1 MRYPRR
7 RPAAIFSGLACA
19 LLLSACSADTEDAT
33 QITPS
38 EATLHAVLDWES
50 GDNSAHW
57 LELRKRPTGGWFRA
71 PVHDPGVQ
79 GQSGAIEIAERVQ
92 GLTPATRY
100 QFRLCGYMTA
110 PKAAGS
116 PSNPICF
123 DSTGDAGASYDTF
136 TASNTPPRLRQVD
149 GGTGYYGQF
158 SRPLPTSPGYFPIA
172 GWLRK
177 AESQSHFDRYAEFG
191 MNTLVGVE
199 APEVTDEP
207 LIRQAGMRAF
217 IQADERTRFDDL
229 GSETAGWLL
238 ADEIDMTEGPSACN
252 GSVNNI
258 IAGLPQDG
266 RALYN
271 NYGKGVLLWETNAQA
286 SCFVNKQDVTSTDLY
301 WHTDPNQ
308 TTMVAPPF
316 LPEFDPDPDEEWIS
330 GSTVKRSANYGYQV
344 DRVRQLDAMDGERQ
358 PIWNFVELGW
368 PWSEPASNAD
378 RIQPAEVRAA
388 VWHSIIAGARGIIY
402 FDHNFNGPCG
412 GSTILG
418 QCYADTRAM
427 AQSVNAQI
435 RRLAPVLNAPFDD
448 SYATASPSVRIMS
461 KHLGGVHYVFAA
473 SRQNAA
479 STPRFTVRTGTVAR
493 VVGERRSIPITNGRF
508 TDTFANGNAVHI
520 YRIG

>member
-1 MRYPRR
+1 MKRMMKNLFVTTAVIVVLALTGSTAQAATLTLTPNTGPNGTAVTAKGAGFSARIFGTLTVGEQLLGKWRASKGGTGTWTLQFNWPPGSANGPRTVVATSSNR
-7 RPAAIFSGLACA
+7 RQVAQAIF
-19 LLLSACSADTEDAT
+19 T
-33 QITPS
+33 
-38 EATLHAVLDWES
+38 V
-50 GDNSAHW
+50 
-57 LELRKRPTGGWFRA
+57 TGNQ
-71 PVHDPGVQ
+71 PP
-79 GQSGAIEIAERVQ
+79 
-92 GLTPATRY
+92 P
-100 QFRLCGYMTA
+100 
-110 PKAAGS
+110 
-116 PSNPICF
+116 
-123 DSTGDAGASYDTF
+123 
-136 TASNTPPRLRQVD
+136 PPRLRQVD

-172 GWLRK
+172 GWVRK

-191 MNTLVGVE
+191 MNTFVGVE
-199 APEVTDEP
+199 APEFTNEA

-252 GSVNNI
+252 GSLNNI

-344 DRVRQLDAMDGERQ
+344 DRLRQLDAMDGERQ

-378 RIQPAEVRAA
+378 RIQPAELRAA

-427 AQSVNAQI
+427 AKSVNAQI
-435 RRLAPVLNAPFDD
+435 RQLAPVLNAPFDD

-479 STPRFTVRTGTVAR
+479 STSTFTVRTGTVAT
-493 VVGERRSIPITNGRF
+493 VVGEGRSIPITNGRF
-508 TDTFANGNAVHI
+508 TDTFADGNAVHI